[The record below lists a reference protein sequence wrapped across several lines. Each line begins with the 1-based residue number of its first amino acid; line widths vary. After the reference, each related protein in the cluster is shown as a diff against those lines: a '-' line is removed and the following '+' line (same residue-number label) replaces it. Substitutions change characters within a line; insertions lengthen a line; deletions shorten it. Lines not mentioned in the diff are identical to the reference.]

1 MALNARTNR
10 AGIHTTGKIFIYLLE
25 INSYYSSFLSVL
37 DKGDD
42 QSNER
47 DQIRHER
54 NKERQRAAA
63 LQRAGGDKK

>member
-1 MALNARTNR
+1 MIISL
-10 AGIHTTGKIFIYLLE
+10 FI
-25 INSYYSSFLSVL
+25 L
-37 DKGDD
+37 DKNDEE
-42 QSNER
+42 SAER